1 MPVLVRT
8 PEGAADDEVVAGTLE
23 IMRFVDGWLDAPG
36 AELTPPEGSKA
47 LAAME
52 ALLALHE
59 AFPADDCAMAFG
71 DLITR
76 THVAPARIRYAVRL
90 MARNDHHVMHP
101 TVREASRA
109 KTAVLLARA
118 AGWQDVD
125 ELRRLVRERVHA
137 LLDALE
143 EALSGVGSGPF
154 ACGAQYSLADVA
166 LTVFLAHVHRY
177 SGLTDELIARPNTH
191 RYWLAMQARPS
202 FAQADIWTGARP
214 GKAIEAVVG
223 TVAAPF
229 RLAGG
234 ALNDHVFTPIAR
246 SGAYQA
252 VATVTVDMYN
262 HAAVTCRE
270 ELLPAIQEG
279 AGAAGKAI
287 QEHVFTPVADA
298 SIYVANAT
306 NEHVL
311 QPAAR
316 ASVLT
321 GRFIAQTAWCVARL
335 RVGEAYAGCVALTHT
350 VPCPPQ
356 RCRRGGGSRRA
367 RHREVHRCVLG
378 RTWSCTA
385 SGMLLSCLLTLCV
398 HPACSRCVC
407 AVARQSADHSY
418 HHSTNAFDERMAPIV
433 NGALDVMVVRVA

>member
-1 MPVLVRT
+1 VPVLVRT

-36 AELTPPEGSKA
+36 AELTPPEGSEA

-76 THVAPARIRYAVRL
+76 THVAPARLRYAVRL

-166 LTVFLAHVHRY
+166 LTVFLAQVHRY

-234 ALNDHVFTPIAR
+234 ALNDHVFMPIGR

-287 QEHVFTPVADA
+287 QDHVFTPVADA

-316 ASVLT
+316 ASVAT
-321 GRFIAQTAWCVARL
+321 GRFIVQTAWCVARFGRRSIRMAAL
-335 RVGEAYAGCVALTHT
+335 RSPCHAHHSDAGAAVVHGVHATGSFIGASWAA
-350 VPCPPQ
+350 
-356 RCRRGGGSRRA
+356 RG
-367 RHREVHRCVLG
+367 
-378 RTWSCTA
+378 SCT
-385 SGMLLSCLLTLCV
+385 SSSILLSCVLMLCV

-407 AVARQSADHSY
+407 VRARHPQTTRTTTARTRSTSAWRPS
-418 HHSTNAFDERMAPIV
+418 
-433 NGALDVMVVRVA
+433 

>member
-8 PEGAADDEVVAGTLE
+8 LEGADDDEVVSGTLE
-23 IMRFVDGWLDAPG
+23 IMRCVDGWLDAPG

-59 AFPADDCAMAFG
+59 AFSADDCAMAFG

-90 MARNDHHVMHP
+90 MARHDNHVMHP

-109 KTAVLLARA
+109 KTAMLLARA

-125 ELRRLVRERVHA
+125 ELRRRVRERVHA

-177 SGLTDELIARPNTH
+177 SGLTDELVARPNTH

-234 ALNDHVFTPIAR
+234 ALNDHVFTPIGR
-246 SGAYQA
+246 SGVYQA

-316 ASVLT
+316 ASAAT
-321 GRFIAQTAWCVARL
+321 GRFIVQTAWCVARCG
-335 RVGEAYAGCVALTHT
+335 RRSIRMAAWPALTHT
-350 VPCPPQ
+350 VPCLPQ

-367 RHREVHRCVLG
+367 RHRELHRCVLG
-378 RTWSCTA
+378 RTWKLHFIQHAVVLRAHAVYAPWPVNPQTTRTTTA
-385 SGMLLSCLLTLCV
+385 PTRST
-398 HPACSRCVC
+398 
-407 AVARQSADHSY
+407 SAWRPS
-418 HHSTNAFDERMAPIV
+418 
-433 NGALDVMVVRVA
+433 